1 MSKPSKNVQRCF
13 SIASC
18 IGSALKACDELPPYY
33 ERLNVQ
39 VNRAMRVFAAKDNK
53 LYHSISN
60 DVADIWGELAK
71 QNTHIIP
78 EDTIPELVNGFS
90 NLITPKMFKDFLA
103 MPQPEFGNMEM
114 SDEHFRNIC
123 TATLNL
129 GESLNK
135 LFKTKSPTLNLPS
148 TKETKVKKVREKIV
162 SKKALKHQE
171 DVLRAKQSK
180 ERKQLFLANLGKRAR
195 ELKEVAC

>member
-148 TKETKVKKVREKIV
+148 TKVKKVKTARDV
-162 SKKALKHQE
+162 STKQNKHDKQVIADKMRKQRKE
-171 DVLRAKQSK
+171 AFLASIRAK
-180 ERKQLFLANLGKRAR
+180 RIA
-195 ELKEVAC
+195 KEVAC